1 MFHNELKVHQDEC
14 IILLMF
20 FVDHFGYSTG
30 RWKMSW
36 SEEDGESWATLTFR
50 EEQDLTWLLLNRK

>member
-14 IILLMF
+14 IILLLF
-20 FVDHFGYSTG
+20 CVDHFGYSNG

-50 EEQDLTWLLLNRK
+50 EEQDLT